1 MTRYDAWA
9 AGWALRAPVFL
20 PLAEVS
26 AERTVKADPNPTG
39 WRPRSGFMRVLI
51 ALLGAVGIA
60 LLVPLYV
67 VALPVVLIW
76 RAILAA
82 TVWRR
87 DTTRPADDSRR
98 DIALPFS
105 VWK

>member
-9 AGWALRAPVFL
+9 SAWALRAPVFSS
-20 PLAEVS
+20 LAEGTVR
-26 AERTVKADPNPTG
+26 RTAGASPVASG
-39 WRPRSGFMRVLI
+39 ARPRSGFLSVLVS
-51 ALLGAVGIA
+51 LLGAVGIA

-67 VALPVVLIW
+67 VALPVALIW

-82 TVWRR
+82 TKWRR
-87 DTTRPADDSRR
+87 ETTVLAGDSGRA
-98 DIALPFS
+98 IALPFS

>member
-9 AGWALRAPVFL
+9 SAWALRAPVFG
-20 PLAEVS
+20 PLAKITVG
-26 AERTVKADPNPTG
+26 RTVKANPLASG
-39 WRPRSGFMRVLI
+39 ARPPSGFLRVLVS
-51 ALLGAVGIA
+51 LLGAVGIA

-67 VALPVVLIW
+67 VALPAALIW

-87 DTTRPADDSRR
+87 ETTRLADDSRR
-98 DIALPFS
+98 DIALPFY

>member
-9 AGWALRAPVFL
+9 AAWALRAPVFR

-26 AERTVKADPNPTG
+26 TERTVTADPNPTG
-39 WRPRSGFMRVLI
+39 WRQSGFMRVLI